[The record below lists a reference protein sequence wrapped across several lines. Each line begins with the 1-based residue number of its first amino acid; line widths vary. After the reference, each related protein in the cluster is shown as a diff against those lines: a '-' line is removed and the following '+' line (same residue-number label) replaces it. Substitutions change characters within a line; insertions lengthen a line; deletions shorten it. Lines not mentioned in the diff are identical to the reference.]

1 MSQVKLKD
9 VVMRVKDKVDKD
21 TTELEYYV
29 GGEHFDNGEV
39 VVAKR
44 GVIKESTIGPAFH
57 MRFKPGDVLLMSR
70 NPHLRKAGV
79 VDFEGI
85 CSDVSYVCRT
95 RDDSVLSQR
104 YLPFIFQSDHFW
116 NFAEENKKGSTN
128 FFLNWSDFEKY
139 EFDLPSLEKQE
150 ELAEILWAA
159 VNTKMA
165 YQKLLYQTDELVKS
179 QFIEMFGDPV
189 SNTKG
194 LPIHQLSEHIA
205 FLTSGSR
212 GWAKYHSEEGEWFI
226 TIKNVKDCKISLDDV
241 QCITPP
247 QNAEADRTRLAEG
260 DLLISITADLGRTGV
275 VTKEIAD
282 HGAYINQHLTCIR
295 LDRDVLNPLYVAYFM
310 ESDAGKKQFFEKNL
324 SSVKAGLNFDS
335 IRTLQLL
342 IPPMVDQERFI
353 SFVEQSDKSK
363 FELKKSIETLQG
375 VIRTIQ
381 QQDLSN

>member
-1 MSQVKLKD
+1 MAKVLLGD
-9 VVMRVKDKVDKD
+9 VVNHIKDKVDKD
-21 TTELEYYV
+21 TTDLEFYV
-29 GGEHFDNGEV
+29 GGEHIDGDEIMV
-39 VVAKR
+39 RRKGR
-44 GVIKESTIGPAFH
+44 IEGSTIGPAFH
-57 MRFKPGDVLLMSR
+57 MRFQRGDVLLMSR
-70 NPHLRKAGV
+70 NPHLRKASM
-79 VDFEGI
+79 VDFDGI

-95 RDDSVLSQR
+95 KDEGILLQSL
-104 YLPFIFQSDHFW
+104 LPFIMQTSEFW
-116 NFAEENKKGSTN
+116 QFAEENKKGGLP
-128 FFLNWSDFEKY
+128 FFLNWKDFARFEFELIPIEQQRQISD
-139 EFDLPSLEKQE
+139 L
-150 ELAEILWAA
+150 LWA
-159 VNTKMA
+159 VERVKNA
-165 YQKLLYQTDELVKS
+165 YRELIARTDDLVKS

-363 FELKKSIETLQG
+363 FAAQQTLKELTNAQKALMKKIFE
-375 VIRTIQ
+375 
-381 QQDLSN
+381 